1 MSGKNYRVAQN
12 FRVSLDG
19 KTNSNLKLLKDK
31 IQLVNNFLLFNFVL
45 FSYNQKVI
53 SKHLTLALTYA
64 LIKSNVNLLHTT
76 FLTIKLWRAI
86 PKKIN
91 FFEHKIFF
99 CGSSSCFCR
108 HEIPFFV
115 LHCFSCKSKFLFWAL
130 RILCHSDVFLLS
142 RTSKI

>member
-45 FSYNQKVI
+45 FSYNQKVT

-64 LIKSNVNLLHTT
+64 LIKSNVKLTTYNLLNYKTVAHYSE
-76 FLTIKLWRAI
+76 K
-86 PKKIN
+86 N
-91 FFEHKIFF
+91 
-99 CGSSSCFCR
+99 
-108 HEIPFFV
+108 
-115 LHCFSCKSKFLFWAL
+115 
-130 RILCHSDVFLLS
+130 
-142 RTSKI
+142 